1 MKTVFPRYEIPY
13 IGSRPPWWQVR
24 CDEVT
29 AAVHAVRKGRVRKIA
44 ETPEGR
50 AVWAVGYGAPLAVPG
65 TAAWVSAAGSRN
77 RASYKTSPDGP
88 QVAVLVCGVHAA
100 EAEAVAGAVNLIS
113 LLETG
118 RDLRGQP
125 RPVLTELIQHY
136 RLMILPCV
144 NMDGRA
150 ISPDHLRGA
159 SDEDFRK
166 ASQGVWKD
174 GSPVGYP
181 ACKEYAPLPLDRIA
195 HPGGYV
201 NSEGYNI
208 MHDCSPGDIR
218 TPEAKGLLNLVAEEQ
233 ADLILHMHSHPI
245 GGQILGETL
254 MAYPL
259 HVERIHQY
267 KQRVFDALTAAGFRP
282 APVHGYDHRT
292 GINLATACCM
302 ASGGL
307 SPVFE
312 QPTTADWTF
321 DEMLETWYTAV
332 ETFLKH
338 GMTERFSPRDALAK
352 GEKNG

>member
-1 MKTVFPRYEIPY
+1 MKTEFSRYEIPRLVD
-13 IGSRPPWWQVR
+13 RPRWWQVR
-24 CDEVT
+24 CEEIIALVDSVKKGHVHEIAVT
-29 AAVHAVRKGRVRKIA
+29 PAGWSV
-44 ETPEGR
+44 R
-50 AVWAVGYGAPLAVPG
+50 AVSYGAPHANPG
-65 TAAWVSAAGSRN
+65 SATWVSGAGSRN
-77 RASYKTSPDGP
+77 RASYKTNPEGP
-88 QVAVLVCGVHAA
+88 QVVMLVCGVHAA

-118 RDLRGQP
+118 RDLRGAT
-125 RPVLTELIQHY
+125 RPELVKLIANY
-136 RLMILPCV
+136 RLIILPCV

-166 ASQGVWKD
+166 ASQGIWKD
-174 GSPVGYP
+174 GSPIGYP
-181 ACKEYAPLPLDRIA
+181 ACKEYAPLPLERVG
-195 HPGGYV
+195 HPGGYT

-218 TPEAKGLLNLVAEEQ
+218 TAEAKGLLNLVAEEQ

-259 HVERIHQY
+259 HVERVHQY
-267 KQRVFDALTAAGFRP
+267 KQRVFNALSAAGLRP
-282 APVHGYDHRT
+282 APVHGYEHRT
-292 GINLATACCM
+292 GINLTTACCM

-307 SPVFE
+307 SPIFE

-321 DEMLETWYTAV
+321 EEMLETWYVTV
-332 ETFLKH
+332 ETFLKS
-338 GMTERFSPRDALAK
+338 GRTERFSPRDAVAK

>member
-1 MKTVFPRYEIPY
+1 MKIEFPRYEIPY
-13 IGSRPPWWQVR
+13 ISSRPGWWKVR
-24 CDEVT
+24 CEEVT
-29 AAVHAVRKGRVRKIA
+29 EAVQSVRQGTVRRIAVTPGGR
-44 ETPEGR
+44 P
-50 AVWAVGYGAPLAVPG
+50 VWAVSCGAPQAVPG

-77 RASYKTSPDGP
+77 RTSYKTGPDGP
-88 QVAVLVCGVHAA
+88 QVVVLVCGVHAA
-100 EAEAVAGAVNLIS
+100 EAEATAGAVNLIS

-118 RDLRGQP
+118 KDLRGQP
-125 RPVLTELIQHY
+125 RPALTELIRHY
-136 RLMILPCV
+136 RLIILPCV

-150 ISPDHLRGA
+150 VSPDHLRGA

-181 ACKEYAPLPLDRIA
+181 ACKEYAPLPLDRVA

-218 TPEAKGLLNLVAEEQ
+218 TPEARGVLNLVAEEQ

-267 KQRVFDALTAAGFRP
+267 KQRVFDALSAAGLRP
-282 APVHGYDHRT
+282 APVHGHEHRT

-312 QPTTADWTF
+312 QPTTAGWTF
-321 DEMLETWYTAV
+321 EEMLETWYTTV

-338 GMTERFSPRDALAK
+338 GAAERFSPRDAVAK
-352 GEKNG
+352 GEING